1 MTCFEV
7 DIEVIKIFKHRD
19 EAEVEGVANLSSEF
33 LNSFIN
39 YFAILPIMCC
49 IILETLV

>member
-1 MTCFEV
+1 MAYFEV

-19 EAEVEGVANLSSEF
+19 EAEVEGVANLLSEF

-39 YFAILPIMCC
+39 YFAILPIIFC
-49 IILETLV
+49 IIPEALI